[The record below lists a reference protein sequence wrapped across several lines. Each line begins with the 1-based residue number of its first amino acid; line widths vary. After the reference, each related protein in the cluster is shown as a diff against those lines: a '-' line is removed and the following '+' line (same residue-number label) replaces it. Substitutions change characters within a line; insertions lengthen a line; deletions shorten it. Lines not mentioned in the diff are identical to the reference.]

1 MEKKI
6 IELDVSRFR
15 TYNDNLARQPEP
27 ERERKRQP
35 EIKPAPKK
43 GVRTHSLPQKKSGV
57 RFGWIAALLVV
68 AALYMVLVSQ
78 YMTLTELSLEA
89 SRYEASIR
97 ESNEE
102 ISKLKKFTLNRIT
115 DESLDAFVREND
127 MDVLERSGVEYIDS
141 ARDEVIITHAEERSG
156 GEVLGAF
163 STVGEKL
170 EAFFEFF
177 R

>member
-43 GVRTHSLPQKKSGV
+43 GVRIHSLPQKKSSV
-57 RFGWIAALLVV
+57 RLGWIAAMLVV
-68 AALYMVLVSQ
+68 AALYMTLVSQ

-89 SRYEASIR
+89 SDYEASIR
-97 ESNEE
+97 TSSEE
-102 ISKLKKFTLNRIT
+102 ISKLKKFTLNQIT
-115 DESLDAFVREND
+115 DEELDTFVRKND
-127 MDVLERSGVEYIDS
+127 MDVLERNDVEYIDS
-141 ARDEVIITHAEERSG
+141 ARGEVIINHT
-156 GEVLGAF
+156 GEKNGREAVGALAA
-163 STVGEKL
+163 VGEKL
-170 EAFFEFF
+170 ETFFEFF